1 MDYTTSDKL
10 SGDKF
15 AAFTAKK
22 LKGEFCYVQTQDG
35 KIAAVHFSPTDS
47 HDGIN
52 IKRGIASAFQAN
64 FDHKEEVEE
73 LDPGS
78 QHISHYRYN
87 CRALGIIIF
96 TFNRYFETALGSE
109 ITFTR
114 TITRDD
120 LIDIGGGAPKDSLDY
135 TKQENSTFI
144 NKILER
150 SHGVLQVRVNF
161 GHDQNSAA
169 PSDGTFNPK
178 FDFSKEFE
186 VNGTYSLDKMYCKQ
200 RSKRTITFAD
210 LSEPDVHKG
219 TIRAVIDLGTSM
231 Q

>member
-1 MDYTTSDKL
+1 MNYTTSDKL

-15 AAFTAKK
+15 ADFTAKK

-47 HDGIN
+47 HD
-52 IKRGIASAFQAN
+52 
-64 FDHKEEVEE
+64 
-73 LDPGS
+73 
-78 QHISHYRYN
+78 N